1 VRLFQLKKITLWKYH
16 SDSAFTIIPVQ
27 ARVHAGTCRKIF
39 AREGKIIGAILI
51 GNVKEAAELQR
62 MIKAGERYRRM

>member
-1 VRLFQLKKITLWKYH
+1 
-16 SDSAFTIIPVQ
+16 VQ

-51 GNVKEAAELQR
+51 GNVKEAVKLQQ
-62 MIKAGERYRRM
+62 MIKAGETFLRS

>member
-1 VRLFQLKKITLWKYH
+1 
-16 SDSAFTIIPVQ
+16 VQ